1 MRKIKYPNNPLGD
14 QANIS
19 DGQNLTEAVI
29 DCL

>member
-19 DGQNLTEAVI
+19 DCQKLSEGVI
-29 DCL
+29 EFL